1 MRVESETETREL
13 ITAYAPAGR
22 DGQEQVAGAVR
33 RLARHPLL
41 RALLDTVDGLL
52 MVLNRHRQ
60 VIALNDEVLGRLGY
74 SVGAESLGLRPGEIL
89 SCVHAS
95 ERSGGCGTTS
105 ACVSCGTTVSVVES
119 HRQGRPVSA
128 PCYLTVRRGDV
139 TEALE
144 LEARA
149 SPFNLEGEQLTLL
162 SLRDV
167 SDMRRREQL
176 ERVFLHD
183 IAGTVSALQGWAELL
198 VDLPPDEAREAAGK
212 VLRMAVKLRD
222 EVATQ
227 RDLRR
232 AERGD
237 LKLKPVEL
245 SISEVVAEVRALF
258 EGHPV
263 ARDRRLSIPDE
274 DDSEDLCVN
283 TDRVLLL
290 RVLYNML
297 KNAFEAIEPGQEV
310 RFSWRG
316 DGDRLIF
323 EVWNPGRMSDLAE
336 QHIFQRSFSTKG
348 QPGRGLGT
356 YSMKL
361 LGERYLGGRVGFETG
376 EESGTRFYIELPSG
390 SKARASDPPPRPD
403 PPPEGASFH
412 ATDR

>member
-1 MRVESETETREL
+1 MQTKRLV
-13 ITAYAPAGR
+13 TAYAPAER
-22 DGQEQVAGAVR
+22 AGQEQVADAVQ

-52 MVLNRHRQ
+52 MVLNRHHQ
-60 VIALNDEVLGRLGY
+60 VIAVNDEVLGRLGY

-95 ERSGGCGTTS
+95 ERSGGCGTTP
-105 ACVSCGTTVSVVES
+105 ACASCGATVSIIES
-119 HRQGRPVSA
+119 HEQSRPVSA
-128 PCYLTVRRGDV
+128 PCYLTVQRGEV

-149 SPFNLEGEQLTLL
+149 SPFSLEGEQLTLL

-167 SDMRRREQL
+167 SNLRRREQL

-198 VDLPPDEAREAAGK
+198 VDLPPDEAGDAAGK

-222 EVATQ
+222 EVASQ

-237 LKLKPVEL
+237 LKLELVEL

-263 ARDRRLSIPDE
+263 ARDRQLSIPQESDI
-274 DDSEDLCVN
+274 DDLCVR

-290 RVLYNML
+290 RVLFNML

-310 RFSWRG
+310 RFSWCG
-316 DGDRLIF
+316 DGDRLAF
-323 EVWNPGRMSDLAE
+323 EVWNPGHIPEKAK
-336 QHIFQRSFSTKG
+336 QHVFQRSFSTKG
-348 QPGRGLGT
+348 QIGRGLGT

-390 SKARASDPPPRPD
+390 SETRTSDPPPQFD
-403 PPPEGASFH
+403 PPPEEASFR